1 MTFFEVNIPPIPND
15 VHIHHIAHTPILKR
29 AKILI
34 IVVCLLN
41 FSLVGLSV
49 LEELHQSHNL
59 SHNLSWLLSY
69 ADIITSLSFIA
80 LAIACFYLSKL
91 SLRKRLFHLCIISF
105 ILIVLTYCML
115 WLFGE
120 QNTLIIS
127 IGSLIYSLFNLYIS
141 WQGAKELSFITHD
154 HFFFKGA
161 KISIASLIPLFVAL
175 FTILLGLNVEN
186 SAIAVLGAI
195 IGVVGIV
202 CMFAGVIMLIIAICR
217 MRQIIAYG
225 EGISNPL

>member
-29 AKILI
+29 AKMLI
-34 IVVCLLN
+34 IIVCLLN
-41 FSLVGLSV
+41 FSLVGLSM
-49 LEELHQSHNL
+49 LEKLH
-59 SHNLSWLLSY
+59 SWLLSY